1 MLGRETQGIAMQGN
15 DTPSA
20 TDMAQTTGGIKPPPR
35 IRDRLLVIYRHRL
48 PVRIMH
54 WLNAI
59 CLFVLLLS
67 GLQIFNAHPALY
79 WGQRSHFDH
88 PLLAMNA
95 QQGPSGA
102 MRGVT
107 SIGSHDFTTTGVFGV
122 SNMDGHAVARGFP
135 SWLTIPGPQW
145 LSMGRHWHFFFAWL
159 FVINGLCFAA
169 YALLGRH
176 FRRDLAPTKTDW
188 RGIGRSIVDHALLR
202 HPKGEVAARYNVL
215 QKLSYLIVIF
225 VFGPLIVLMGLAMS
239 PRMDSVLGW
248 LVDLVGGRQSA
259 RTIHFILA
267 WGFVAFFL
275 IHIFEVLVSG
285 VGNELRSIITGRY
298 AIEKEFEDERA

>member
-1 MLGRETQGIAMQGN
+1 MH
-15 DTPSA
+15 DSA
-20 TDMAQTTGGIKPPPR
+20 SPEGGIRPPPR
-35 IRDRLLVIYRHRL
+35 IRDRVRVIYRHRL

-54 WLNAI
+54 WVNAI
-59 CLFVLLLS
+59 CLLVLLGS

-79 WGQRSHFDH
+79 WGQKSSFDK
-88 PLLAMNA
+88 PLLAMGT
-95 QQGPSGA
+95 QQTPNGL
-102 MRGVT
+102 RGVT
-107 SIGSHDFTTTGVFGV
+107 VIGGRTFDTTGVFGV
-122 SNMDGHAVARGFP
+122 STLNGQPAARGFP
-135 SWLTIPGPQW
+135 AWMTIPGPQW
-145 LSMGRHWHFFFAWL
+145 LSMGRRWHFFFAWL

-169 YALLGRH
+169 YALIGRH
-176 FRRDLAPTKTDW
+176 LRRDLLPTKTDW

-202 HPKGEVAARYNVL
+202 HPKGEAAARYNVL
-215 QKLSYLIVIF
+215 QKLTYLIVIF
-225 VFGPLIVLMGLAMS
+225 GFGPLIVLMGLAMS

-285 VGNELRSIITGRY
+285 AGNELRSIITGRY
-298 AIEKEFEDERA
+298 AIEEENEDEH